1 MLYLENSH
9 RDFLDVIVNY
19 TGIQL
24 LYITMQYNCR
34 QISIFC
40 YLARLY
46 VSWIHRGKL
55 KETQKKHRMFDNNNE
70 NLIRKTVI
78 HNTYLAIHDQGKA
91 HWEKGCKYAPKIA
104 SAVWKGY
111 QSNKCV
117 IFDCKRPAPRNSE
130 FCTMK

>member
-46 VSWIHRGKL
+46 VSWIHRRKL
-55 KETQKKHRMFDNNNE
+55 KATQKKHCMFDNNNE

-78 HNTYLAIHDQGKA
+78 HISPYMIKGKHTGKKVVNTPQKLLPQCGRDISQINASSLIVSDPLRG
-91 HWEKGCKYAPKIA
+91 IA
-104 SAVWKGY
+104 SFA
-111 QSNKCV
+111 Q
-117 IFDCKRPAPRNSE
+117 
-130 FCTMK
+130 